1 LSALP
6 LDPRRHPF
14 RRDLAA
20 EALRGKVA
28 ARRYAAGEVRQVAH
42 AASPLRGSPDPSAPW
57 TTEALLGELA
67 TVYEEK
73 EGWAWV
79 QLQRDGYVG
88 YLHAGALSTQV
99 RRITHR
105 VRALG
110 TFLYPRAD
118 IKSAPFMHISMNAGL
133 TVAEMGSAFAKLED
147 GTFVP
152 ARHLAE
158 LDRFAPDFVA
168 VGEAF
173 LGVPYLWGGRTRL
186 GVDCSGLLQL
196 ALHAGGIACPRDSDM
211 QLAELGSAVEV
222 RADLEGLMRGDLVF
236 WQGHVGIMID
246 AFQLLHAN
254 AHHMAVVIEPLK
266 TAVDRSM
273 RLNAALTAVKRLT
286 TRVPLNASSGRTAAP

>member
-28 ARRYAAGEVRQVAH
+28 ARRYATGEVRQLAH
-42 AASPLRGSPDPSAPW
+42 AATPLRGSPDPLAPW
-57 TTEALLGELA
+57 TTEALLGELV

-73 EGWAWV
+73 EGWAWA
-79 QLQRDGYVG
+79 QLQGDGYVG
-88 YLHAGALSTQV
+88 YLRAGALSAQV
-99 RRITHR
+99 RRVTHR

-110 TFLYPRAD
+110 TCLYPVAD
-118 IKSAPFMHISMNAGL
+118 IKAPPFMHISINAGL
-133 TVAEMGSAFAKLED
+133 AVAEMGSAFATLED

-152 ARHLAE
+152 ARHLAA

-168 VGEAF
+168 VAEAF

-211 QLAELGSAVEV
+211 QLAELGSAVDV

-236 WQGHVGIMID
+236 WQGHVGVMVD

-254 AHHMAVVIEPLK
+254 AHHMAVAIEPLK
-266 TAVDRSM
+266 TAVDRSA
-273 RLNAALTAVKRLT
+273 RLNAPLTAIKRLT
-286 TRVPLNASSGRTAAP
+286 AQSP

>member
-1 LSALP
+1 VCLSALP

-20 EALRGKVA
+20 AALRGKVA
-28 ARRYAAGEVRQVAH
+28 ARRYATGEVRQIAH
-42 AASPLRGSPDPSAPW
+42 AATPLCGSPDRRAPW
-57 TTEALLGELA
+57 TTEALLGESV

-88 YLHAGALSTQV
+88 YLCAGALSAPV
-99 RRITHR
+99 RRVTHR

-110 TFLYPRAD
+110 TCLYPAAD
-118 IKSAPFMHISMNAGL
+118 IKAPPLMHISMNAGL
-133 TVAEMGSAFAKLED
+133 AVAEMGSAFAKLED

-158 LDRFAPDFVA
+158 FDRFAPDFVA

-211 QLAELGSAVEV
+211 QLAELGSAVDV

-236 WQGHVGIMID
+236 WQGHVGVMVD

-266 TAVDRSM
+266 AAVDRSA
-273 RLNAALTAVKRLT
+273 RLSVPLTAIKRLT
-286 TRVPLNASSGRTAAP
+286 AQSP

>member
-6 LDPRRHPF
+6 LDPRRHPY

-28 ARRYAAGEVRQVAH
+28 ARRYAAGEVRQVTH
-42 AASPLRGSPDPSAPW
+42 AATPVRGSPDPLAPW
-57 TTEALLGELA
+57 TTEALLGELV

-73 EGWAWV
+73 DGWAWA

-88 YLHAGALSTQV
+88 YLRTGALSAPV

-110 TFLYPRAD
+110 TFLYATAD
-118 IKSAPFMHISMNAGL
+118 IKAPPVMHISMNAL
-133 TVAEMGSAFAKLED
+133 LAVAEMGSAFAKLED
-147 GTFVP
+147 GAFVP
-152 ARHLAE
+152 ARHIAE

-211 QLAELGSAVEV
+211 QLAELGSAVDV
-222 RADLEGLMRGDLVF
+222 PADFEGLVRGDLVF
-236 WQGHVGIMID
+236 WQGHVGVMID
-246 AFQLLHAN
+246 AFLLLHAS
-254 AHHMAVVIEPLK
+254 AHHMAVVIEPLQ
-266 TAVDRSM
+266 TAVDRGA
-273 RLNAALTAVKRLT
+273 RLNAAVTAIKRLT
-286 TRVPLNASSGRTAAP
+286 ARSR

>member
-1 LSALP
+1 MSALP

-28 ARRYAAGEVRQVAH
+28 ARRYAIGEVRQIAH
-42 AASPLRGSPDPSAPW
+42 AATPLRGSPDPLAPW
-57 TTEALLGELA
+57 TTEALLGELV

-73 EGWAWV
+73 EGWAWA

-88 YLHAGALSTQV
+88 YLRAGALSARVRQV
-99 RRITHR
+99 THR
-105 VRALG
+105 VRTLG
-110 TFLYPRAD
+110 TCLYPAAD
-118 IKSAPFMHISMNAGL
+118 IKAPPIMHISINAGL
-133 TVAEMGSAFAKLED
+133 AVGEMGGAFATLED

-152 ARHLAE
+152 ARHLAK
-158 LDRFAPDFVA
+158 LDCFARDFVA
-168 VGEAF
+168 VAEAF

-211 QLAELGSAVEV
+211 QLAELGGAVDV

-236 WQGHVGIMID
+236 WQGHVGVMVD
-246 AFQLLHAN
+246 ALQLLHAN
-254 AHHMAVVIEPLK
+254 AHHMAVAIEPLR
-266 TAVDRSM
+266 TAVDRSA
-273 RLNAALTAVKRLT
+273 RLNAPLTAIKRLSAQS
-286 TRVPLNASSGRTAAP
+286 P